1 MLLSRTL
8 PTHRPTSFRSALYFT
23 GPVQIYCYSL
33 KYGNNYP
40 LGVVLGRYFLSP
52 LILTTLAGQ
61 RRPVVVTAMPVHLW
75 RRLGRGYNQSEA
87 LARGA
92 LQGVRSAGV
101 DVQFLA
107 LLKKTAHRK
116 SQINFDPFQRW
127 NNTQGALRTTK
138 KKRVPKDAL
147 IFIIDDTVTTGSS
160 LLRAAEA
167 VLLEYPKAEVHL
179 LALAQEL

>member
-1 MLLSRTL
+1 
-8 PTHRPTSFRSALYFT
+8 
-23 GPVQIYCYSL
+23 
-33 KYGNNYP
+33 
-40 LGVVLGRYFLSP
+40 VLGKYFLSP
-52 LILTTLAGQ
+52 LILKTLEGQ

-75 RRLGRGYNQSEA
+75 RRFKRGYNQSEA

-92 LQGVRSAGV
+92 LQGVREAGI
-101 DVQFLA
+101 DVHYRT

-116 SQINFDPFQRW
+116 SQIHFDPFHRW
-127 NNTQGALRTTK
+127 SNTKGALQAT

-160 LLRAAEA
+160 LMRAAEV
-167 VLLEYPKAEVHL
+167 VLQAHPKAEVHL